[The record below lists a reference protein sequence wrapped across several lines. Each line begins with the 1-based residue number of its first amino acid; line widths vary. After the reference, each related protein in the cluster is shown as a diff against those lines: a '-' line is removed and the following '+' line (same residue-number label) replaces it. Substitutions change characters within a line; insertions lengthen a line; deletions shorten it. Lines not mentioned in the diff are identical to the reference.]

1 MAMLFVT
8 LMVMLLVVVGMS
20 VGVLFGRKPL
30 SGSCGGVGAALGQ
43 KDYVC
48 DLCGNDESKCKEIN
62 ERQEAG
68 ESFEGL
74 AYDAT
79 RHGTAGQDSGERG
92 EKTTHSTTEKGGHS

>member
-8 LMVMLLVVVGMS
+8 LTVMLLVVVGMS

-68 ESFEGL
+68 EAFEDL
-74 AYDAT
+74 SYDAT
-79 RHGTAGQDSGERG
+79 RQSSGERG
-92 EKTTHSTTEKGGHS
+92 EKNTHPTNEKGGPF

>member
-1 MAMLFVT
+1 MGMLFVT
-8 LMVMLLVVVGMS
+8 LFVMLLVVVGMS

-30 SGSCGGVGAALGQ
+30 RGSCGGVGAALGQ

-48 DLCGNDESKCKEIN
+48 DLCGNDELKCKEIN

-68 ESFEGL
+68 ESFEAL

-79 RHGTAGQDSGERG
+79 RQSAPGRG
-92 EKTTHSTTEKGGHS
+92 EKTTHSTTKKGGPL